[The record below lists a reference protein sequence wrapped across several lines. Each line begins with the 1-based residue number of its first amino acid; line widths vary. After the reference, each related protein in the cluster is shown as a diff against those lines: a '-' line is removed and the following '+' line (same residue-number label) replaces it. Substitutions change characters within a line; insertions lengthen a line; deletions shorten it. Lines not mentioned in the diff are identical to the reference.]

1 MSKPLFLLLLLFSVT
16 GLSAQSAPQK
26 STLGKQRQ
34 PVTIEAAE
42 RLRKEDPTEAIRML
56 NDLIQQSATPGD
68 LTRVFILLGDIY
80 VDIGQ
85 EDLAL
90 GRYDRA
96 KEVLLGNDRVA
107 AATLEYKRGRV
118 FLRQERYAEA
128 KASFT
133 GCLNMAP
140 EGTAQSAACREG
152 LADVEARL
160 NNYTISQDYYGQVK
174 EEQPDSLTQ
183 MRVNAKQANV
193 YLQQNDIVNST
204 NSLNQAIQQVPRN
217 QRVPEQDAADLIAA
231 NTNVRAAVVRNAPD
245 LDVAVVD
252 VLPSA
257 PAELIMSDEFAR
269 FQALRDIGQ
278 LRKAEISLKTTLES
292 VNENTSPEVATE
304 VYAEGATFYLENS
317 QPELAADM
325 FRDYTIAND
334 QLLADRRAEIDE
346 QVAILQGQQSVDLG
360 LKDLRAAAVEDDL
373 RERQMNLQIWLNY
386 LLGALLLGAL
396 LSVFVIL
403 RNVKKR
409 RRTNQELML
418 RNMQTRMNPH
428 FIFNSLNSINNYI
441 ARQDERSANR
451 YLGRFAK
458 LMRRV
463 LDQSGKD
470 FVPLSEELEQL
481 ELYLELEKERFGGK
495 FDYTLTIDEK
505 LSEAPENLDLPP
517 MILQPFVE
525 NAIWHGLRYRE
536 AGGELEIIVEE
547 VKGRP
552 VVVIRDNGIGRQK
565 SAKLKTENQ
574 RRHKSAGVETSR
586 QRLELVNEHYGR
598 NYGLKIHDAFPGS
611 EHVGTEVRVII

>member
-598 NYGLKIHDAFPGS
+598 NYGLKI
-611 EHVGTEVRVII
+611 

>member
-505 LSEAPENLDLPP
+505 LSEAPENLDFPP

>member
-257 PAELIMSDEFAR
+257 PAELVMSDEFAR